1 MEIKS
6 ESSNKVYEVEKI
18 INCKFYKNKK
28 YYLIKWLC
36 YPITESTWEPK
47 ANIKHLSSMLKKFD
61 ANFPN
66 SIDRDM
72 YNIYCTANKKSRK
85 KRSKKVPKNKEI
97 KICTKS
103 LSKTR
108 KIEGFSKSELKNVYY
123 EKLKNHLFIDISKRH
138 INKEKNQLIIDL
150 SSEST
155 SFNGEN
161 LTILISKKENF
172 NETETEEKNDENK
185 LIKPI
190 LK

>member
-18 INCKFYKNKK
+18 INCKLYKNKK

-36 YPITESTWEPK
+36 YPIPESTWEPK

-85 KRSKKVPKNKEI
+85 KRSKKVSKNKEI

-108 KIEGFSKSELKNVYY
+108 KIEGFSKSELKDIYY
-123 EKLKNHLFIDISKRH
+123 EKLKNHFFINIVKRH
-138 INKEKNQLIIDL
+138 INKPENQVVIDL
-150 SSEST
+150 SSNST
-155 SFNGEN
+155 SHSEDN
-161 LTILISKKENF
+161 LSIFINEKDDAKESEET
-172 NETETEEKNDENK
+172 NEKNK
-185 LIKPI
+185 LIRPI
-190 LK
+190 LE